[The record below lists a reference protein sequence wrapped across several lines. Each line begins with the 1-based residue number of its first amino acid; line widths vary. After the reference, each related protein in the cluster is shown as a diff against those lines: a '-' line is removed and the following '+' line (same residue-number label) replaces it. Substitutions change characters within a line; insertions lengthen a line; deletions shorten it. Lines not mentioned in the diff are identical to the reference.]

1 MHTPSMQHL
10 PLWRALPVALA
21 SALALAAGA
30 CSVLPVREGT
40 AATRAAGGPQAARRA
55 DVHGSHGRLTPQAR
69 RKVLDGVAAEG
80 GAASLARHLAVLTAA
95 TGLPLLA
102 ANEARLLVDGPATF
116 DAMFSAIE
124 AARKTVFLESYIIED
139 ESVALHLAEL
149 LIRKQAQGVATYV
162 MYDAVGSIRT
172 EARYFDTLR
181 SHGVAVCEFNP
192 VNPAKRVG
200 YWDITRRDH
209 RKILVVDGRVAFT
222 GGINI
227 SAVYSSGSMSRRSA
241 AKVADDDANGWRDTQ
256 IRLRGPAVTALDELV
271 RSVWTAQGCEGGLP
285 PAAPKQRPAGDR
297 LVQIIPSGPG
307 DGDNRIY
314 GALLSAIDASTRS
327 VHLSMAY
334 FAPGPDMVAALC
346 DAAARGVDVSL
357 ILPSVSDF
365 SPVLYAGRSYY
376 TQLLESGVRIHELRG
391 AVLHAKTAVI
401 DGVWSTVGSSNMD
414 WRSFTDNNEV
424 NAVVLGEDF
433 GREMEQVFRRDIAA
447 SSPVTAEAWAHRP
460 LAARAREWFARLLER
475 LW

>member
-1 MHTPSMQHL
+1 
-10 PLWRALPVALA
+10 
-21 SALALAAGA
+21 
-30 CSVLPVREGT
+30 
-40 AATRAAGGPQAARRA
+40 
-55 DVHGSHGRLTPQAR
+55 
-69 RKVLDGVAAEG
+69 
-80 GAASLARHLAVLTAA
+80 
-95 TGLPLLA
+95 
-102 ANEARLLVDGPATF
+102 
-116 DAMFSAIE
+116 
-124 AARKTVFLESYIIED
+124 
-139 ESVALHLAEL
+139 
-149 LIRKQAQGVATYV
+149 
-162 MYDAVGSIRT
+162 
-172 EARYFDTLR
+172 
-181 SHGVAVCEFNP
+181 
-192 VNPAKRVG
+192 
-200 YWDITRRDH
+200 
-209 RKILVVDGRVAFT
+209 
-222 GGINI
+222 
-227 SAVYSSGSMSRRSA
+227 
-241 AKVADDDANGWRDTQ
+241 
-256 IRLRGPAVTALDELV
+256 
-271 RSVWTAQGCEGGLP
+271 VWMAQGCEAALP
-285 PAAPKQRPAGDR
+285 PVAPKQPPAGDR
-297 LVQIIPSGPG
+297 LVQIIPSGPDG
-307 DGDNRIY
+307 DDNRIY

-376 TQLLESGVRIHELRG
+376 TQLLEAGVRIHELRG